1 VATLGLGS
9 RVVIG
14 PQQEHRPRLCS
25 VSLTTR
31 TRSSPSLSG
40 SASPRSLGG
49 ERGQGLCYVSTFYAT
64 LVWKSQEANGAFEL
78 LRKLRPRIRE
88 HRSC

>member
-1 VATLGLGS
+1 MATLRLGL
-9 RVVIG
+9 RVVMG
-14 PQQEHRPRLCS
+14 RNKNTCPDCS

-49 ERGQGLCYVSTFYAT
+49 GRGQGLCYVSTFYTT
-64 LVWKSQEANGAFEL
+64 LVWRSQEANGAFEL
-78 LRKLRPRIRE
+78 LRKLCPSTRE